1 MNPASRLGLSALH
14 IADVGGGP
22 PRVVVEADAMQASWS
37 PSGQHL
43 VYWST
48 NGGQRDLYTVAAAG
62 GAPVPVTQD
71 LAIDWSPVWSPDGDY
86 IYFSSDRGGAMNLW
100 RIAVDGVSGHPRG
113 EPEPVTLGVQAS
125 SSRPHFSRD
134 GARLAFASSI
144 GSINPVA
151 IPFDP
156 ATQRAGVPA
165 VLATEN
171 NIRVPSDVAAK
182 GDLVAYFSIGDRQED
197 IFVGPPGG
205 PMRRVTDDAARD
217 RAPVFTGDGRSLV
230 FYSSRE
236 GNWAAWI
243 IGVDGGGLRKITGP
257 DSGVMYPQISTW
269 GRPDCFCGNLGG
281 ARPVLR
287 SADTWRRAHDAARQH
302 DRWPVLQ
309 PDRVV
314 A

>member
-1 MNPASRLGLSALH
+1 VAFTTEEAVNPASRLGLSALH

-48 NGGQRDLYTVAAAG
+48 TGGQRDLYTVAIAG
-62 GAPVPVTQD
+62 GTPMPVTQD
-71 LAIDWSPVWSPDGDY
+71 PASDWSPVWSPDGDY

-100 RIAVDGVSGHPRG
+100 RIRVDGTSGRPRG
-113 EPEPVTLGVQAS
+113 EPEPVTVGVQAS
-125 SSRPHFSRD
+125 SSRPRFSRD
-134 GARLAFASSI
+134 GARLAFASAI
-144 GSINPVA
+144 GSVNPVA

-156 ATQRAGVPA
+156 ATLRAGVPA

-171 NIRVPSDVAAK
+171 NIRVPSDVSAK
-182 GDLVAYFSIGDRQED
+182 GDQVAYFSIGDWQED
-197 IFVGPPGG
+197 IFVGRPGG

-217 RAPVFTGDGRSLV
+217 RAPVFTADGRSLV

-236 GNWAAWI
+236 GNWGAWT

-257 DSGVMYPQISTW
+257 DSGVMYPQIS
-269 GRPDCFCGNLGG
+269 PSGNRIVFAGI
-281 ARPVLR
+281 
-287 SADTWRRAHDAARQH
+287 SAAIACSPRR
-302 DRWPVLQ
+302 
-309 PDRVV
+309 
-314 A
+314 